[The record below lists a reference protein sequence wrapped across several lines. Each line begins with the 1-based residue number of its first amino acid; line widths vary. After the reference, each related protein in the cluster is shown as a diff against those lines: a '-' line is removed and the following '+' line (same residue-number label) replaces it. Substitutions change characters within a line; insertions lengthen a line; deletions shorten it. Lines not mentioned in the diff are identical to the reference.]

1 MATSHEPRRL
11 RAVPGFR
18 DSAPARVN
26 VYQLYRE
33 QMPCLAALP
42 GQVSEFQQNRF
53 GYEWRCEF
61 ELDEARGWRLQFSL
75 IDLQG
80 QQRPA
85 AVLYLLLDQ
94 EERIGLSLEELNAT
108 HEQLNGELAR
118 RGASIEILEKAHEF
132 ISALAQVRE
141 TLGDS
146 LSWD

>member
-1 MATSHEPRRL
+1 MATSHDSRRL
-11 RAVPGFR
+11 SVVPGFR
-18 DSAPARVN
+18 EPEPARVN

-42 GQVSEFQQNRF
+42 GQVSEFQQNQF

-61 ELDEARGWRLQFSL
+61 ALDEAQGWRLQFSL
-75 IDLQG
+75 VDLQG
-80 QQRPA
+80 QQKPA

-94 EERIGLSLEELNAT
+94 EQRISLSVEELNAT

-118 RGASIEILEKAHEF
+118 RGASIEILQKAHEF
-132 ISALAQVRE
+132 ISALAQVRD